1 MGNNVPPGYKQ
12 TEVGVIPEKW
22 DAGMAGRPASVHG
35 ATIVGT
41 IHELPLRTMP
51 RPGGNNGK

>member
-12 TEVGVIPEKW
+12 TEATVVGAI
-22 DAGMAGRPASVHG
+22 
-35 ATIVGT
+35 IVGA
-41 IHELPLRTMP
+41 IHELPLRTVP